1 MHHRN
6 SGRQPLYVKY
16 RCEVFRSDMDEEL
29 ASENQG
35 IDEMSFKDLTAR
47 AAAALK
53 PKPAKTATTPAKE
66 TEPKASGK
74 DAPAKPKTS

>member
-6 SGRQPLYVKY
+6 SGRQPPYLQY
-16 RCEVFRSDMDEEL
+16 RCEVSRSDMDEEL
-29 ASENQG
+29 ASENQR

-66 TEPKASGK
+66 IEPKASGK
-74 DAPAKPKTS
+74 DAPAKSKTS